1 MIESKGEKK
10 FYIEAGA
17 NDGIQQSR
25 SLHLKDDKNYHGIMI
40 EANPIAFAFCQRN
53 RNPINHTLVHAALVP
68 LDYEFNSIDLY
79 GRSGPQDPTS
89 LHQSLMS
96 CVSDSS
102 WRKRDPKRFTDQPM
116 VTVPAV
122 PIQSILD
129 NLKVDIVEYFFLDVE
144 GYEAQVLQGLS
155 GKTKIK
161 HLEVELH
168 DLENPEEEK
177 NKITQICNKLNMEL
191 FETIQNEGHDKLVFK
206 TQQDRRFP
214 RGG

>member
-102 WRKRDPKRFTDQPM
+102 WRKRDP
-116 VTVPAV
+116 
-122 PIQSILD
+122 
-129 NLKVDIVEYFFLDVE
+129 
-144 GYEAQVLQGLS
+144 
-155 GKTKIK
+155 
-161 HLEVELH
+161 EL
-168 DLENPEEEK
+168 
-177 NKITQICNKLNMEL
+177 M
-191 FETIQNEGHDKLVFK
+191 
-206 TQQDRRFP
+206 FP
-214 RGG
+214 SSP

>member
-155 GKTKIK
+155 GKIKIK